1 MIHPSAIVHPD
12 ARIGKDVEIGPF
24 CVIDGDVEIGDG
36 TVLMNNVTVKDG
48 SRIGAHCNIH
58 PGAVVGGI
66 PQDLKYVGEK
76 TVAIIGDYTTLR
88 ECVTVNR
95 GTASK
100 NKTVVGSHCLI
111 MAYCHIAHDCEIGNY
126 VIISNATQVAGEV
139 IVDDHA
145 VIGGG
150 SLIHQFTHIGPHVMI
165 QGGAKINK
173 DIPPYVKAAREP
185 IAYTGINTVGLRRRN
200 FSADDINSIQEI
212 YRLLYL
218 TQLNVSDAIEK
229 IEEEV
234 KPSAVR
240 DEIVNFIKNSKRGI
254 LRGYEWC

>member
-100 NKTVVGSHCLI
+100 NKTVVGSYCLI